1 MELTLTRTSRQ
12 AECTTGV
19 LYLGKER
26 MAHTLEPRWRDLGKE
41 QKVAGQ
47 TAIPEGTYEICLE
60 VSARFKRL
68 MPYLM
73 NVPGF
78 TGILIHCGN
87 TVADTEGCIL
97 VGKRS
102 VNDRLSM
109 SRSAFNKLFARLKE
123 AWDRGENI
131 LIKVV

>member
-123 AWDRGENI
+123 AWDRGEPII
-131 LIKVV
+131 LKVE

>member
-1 MELTLTRTSRQ
+1 
-12 AECTTGV
+12 
-19 LYLGKER
+19 

-109 SRSAFNKLFARLKE
+109 SRSAFNRLFARLKE
-123 AWDRGENI
+123 AWDRGEPII
-131 LIKVV
+131 LKVE

>member
-109 SRSAFNKLFARLKE
+109 SRSAFNRLFARLKE
-123 AWDRGENI
+123 AWDRGEPII
-131 LIKVV
+131 LKVE

>member
-1 MELTLTRTSRQ
+1 MELTMTRTSRQ

-109 SRSAFNKLFARLKE
+109 SRSAFNRLFARLKE
-123 AWDRGENI
+123 AWDRGEPII
-131 LIKVV
+131 LKVE

>member
-97 VGKRS
+97 VGKRCTD
-102 VNDRLSM
+102 NALKM

>member
-26 MAHTLEPRWRDLGKE
+26 IAHTLEPRWRDLGKE

>member
-26 MAHTLEPRWRDLGKE
+26 MAHTLEPRWRDLEKE

-123 AWDRGENI
+123 AWDRGEPII
-131 LIKVV
+131 LKVE

>member
-87 TVADTEGCIL
+87 TVADT
-97 VGKRS
+97 
-102 VNDRLSM
+102 
-109 SRSAFNKLFARLKE
+109 ARWQIQRGASWWENE
-123 AWDRGENI
+123 A
-131 LIKVV
+131 

>member
-26 MAHTLEPRWRDLGKE
+26 IAHTLEPRWRDLGKE

-47 TAIPEGTYEICLE
+47 TAILEGTYEICLE

-123 AWDRGENI
+123 AWDRGEPII
-131 LIKVV
+131 LKVE